1 MKIDFEKINL
11 NNINIDTQQIFFML
25 LGVLILYKFFDFI
38 TYGIIIYFFYYINP
52 EFCNKIFDAIKK
64 FLKEKIEL
72 YSTDIL
78 NKIKDNDKE
87 QPLSI
92 QKNVIHHKTLAIDD
106 NDLNDLNDFSRN
118 YEALPSGNRNVEAFS
133 TSNKQFD
140 GMTND

>member
-11 NNINIDTQQIFFML
+11 NNINIDTQQIFFIL
-25 LGVLILYKFFDFI
+25 LGILILYKFFDFI

-87 QPLSI
+87 QKLSI
-92 QKNVIHHKTLAIDD
+92 QKNVIANKTLAIDD
-106 NDLNDLNDFSRN
+106 NATNDFSRN
-118 YEALPSGNRNVEAFS
+118 YEAFTSGNRGVEAFS